1 MFCVIGAVLKPEGFR
16 DHRRALSCGPHK
28 EDQHDDPEVKDQEVV
43 VDAVEEEVEED
54 AADQMN
60 EVDRC
65 RWC

>member
-1 MFCVIGAVLKPEGFR
+1 M
-16 DHRRALSCGPHK
+16 SCGPHK
-28 EDQHDDPEVKDQEVV
+28 ENQHDDPEVKDQEVV

-65 RWC
+65 R